1 MHTILTSMTSSF
13 YFEFIASFE
22 CKTLTIL
29 KMKFTRLK
37 DVAFEILET
46 TDNSS

>member
-1 MHTILTSMTSSF
+1 MQTIHTSMTTTF
-13 YFEFIASFE
+13 QFEFIASFE

-29 KMKFTRLK
+29 KLKFTRLK